1 MHYFGDSTVDDFAC
15 QICNSRTTC
24 SKRVRFVTFPQTLV
38 AVLVREVVCNDW
50 VARKLEI
57 DLKLTEEP
65 IDFERFKADG
75 L

>member
-1 MHYFGDSTVDDFAC
+1 
-15 QICNSRTTC
+15 
-24 SKRVRFVTFPQTLV
+24 V

>member
-1 MHYFGDSTVDDFAC
+1 M
-15 QICNSRTTC
+15 
-24 SKRVRFVTFPQTLV
+24 

-65 IDFERFKADG
+65 IDFERFKANGIQAGEVEMLKSDDV
-75 L
+75 